1 MVSQRFIIVAGKG
14 GVGRSTVSAAIALCY
29 ARKNYKTLLA
39 TSDLQEKQLSR
50 IFGKKIGTKNT
61 RLCDNL
67 DAVLLEPMEAM
78 SEYTLMVLKFRFLRN
93 LLLGP
98 KAMRN
103 FISNVPGMAEWALI
117 GKATYHLIE
126 QEKGAYRYDKVV
138 LDAPPTGHGLSLI
151 KIPLYIS
158 RVLNSGPL
166 RATALERLQLLTDP
180 ATTAIFIVSIPEEMA
195 VSEALDLYENVT
207 QEINIPVRGVLMNKT
222 MPPLFSAADEENI
235 RQLHEKTPHSKALQA
250 ALFRIQ
256 RTSMQQK
263 QLKRM
268 GGHLPV
274 LELPE
279 INKWRTSM
287 DSIQVLS
294 EILENYLF
302 A

>member
-14 GVGRSTVSAAIALCY
+14 GVGRSTVSAAIALSC
-29 ARKNYKTLLA
+29 ARKNYRTLLA
-39 TSDLQEKQLSR
+39 TTDLQEKQLSR
-50 IFGKKIGTKNT
+50 VFGKKIGTKNT
-61 RLCDNL
+61 RLADNL
-67 DAVLLEPMEAM
+67 DAVQLEPMDAIR
-78 SEYTLMVLKFRFLRN
+78 EYTLMVLKFRFLQN

-98 KAMRN
+98 RAMQN
-103 FISNVPGMAEWALI
+103 FVANVPGMAEWALF

-126 QEKGAYRYDKVV
+126 QEKGAYRYDKVI

-166 RATALERLQLLTDP
+166 RRTAMERLQLLTDP

-195 VSEALDLYENVT
+195 VSEALDLYENVRK
-207 QEINIPVRGVLMNKT
+207 EINIPVRGILMNKT
-222 MPPLFSAADEENI
+222 MIPLFSAADEENI
-235 RQLHEKTPHSKALQA
+235 RKLHKKTPHQKALQA

-256 RTSMQQK
+256 RTTMQRK
-263 QLKRM
+263 QVERM
-268 GGHLPV
+268 EGHLPV
-274 LELPE
+274 LQLPE